1 MIGPYGKGAR
11 VMKSSLKTM
20 GMLSILCMI
29 LLSVFLSAC
38 GGGGG
43 GDGDE
48 PAGISYTGVTT
59 PAEIDESNAQDLAT
73 GAYQGGSTAGSA
85 GGAAGGLGAV
95 QTAGTEGT
103 GSPRTL
109 KVSLALEDSLRRV
122 DLMSRSGGISL
133 GAVYEESDTV
143 YGDCGGSASYTI
155 TVNDVTGE
163 FSGRFNYGDYCS
175 QGVTLSGGVSFSGE
189 VDVDTG
195 DFLSFTFSFNNL
207 TATSGSDSFT
217 LRGDISYDVNDSSI
231 SVSMDMLLEDNN
243 TRKVYWARDCT
254 MTWTEGAGYVEFEW
268 SGRYYDPDEGYVIVS
283 TDTPFRVYDG
293 ENWPSEGILV
303 VTGDGSTKAR
313 LTVLTSTT
321 FQVEADTDG
330 DGSYDWDSEVLYW
343 SDF

>member
-1 MIGPYGKGAR
+1 
-11 VMKSSLKTM
+11 MKSSLETM
-20 GMLSILCMI
+20 GMLSILYMI
-29 LLSVFLSAC
+29 LLSVFLCAC
-38 GGGGG
+38 GGDGGGG
-43 GDGDE
+43 GDG

-59 PAEIDESNAQDLAT
+59 PAAIDENNAQDLAI

-95 QTAGTEGT
+95 QIDGTEGT
-103 GSPRTL
+103 SSPRTL
-109 KVSLALEDSLRRV
+109 KLSRALEDSLRRV

-133 GAVYEESDTV
+133 GAVYEETDTV

-155 TVNDVTGE
+155 TVDDVNGE
-163 FSGRFNYGDYCS
+163 FSGRFNYDDYCS
-175 QGVTLSGGVSFSGE
+175 QGVTLSGRVSFSGE

-195 DFLSFTFSFNNL
+195 DILTFTFSFNNL

-231 SVSMDMLLEDNN
+231 SVSMDMLLKDNN
-243 TRKVYWARDCT
+243 TGKVYWARDCT

-268 SGRYYDPDEGYVIVS
+268 SGRYYDPDEGYVVVS
-283 TDTPFRVYDG
+283 TNTPFVIYDG
-293 ENWPSEGILV
+293 DDWPSEGVLV
-303 VTGDGSTKAR
+303 IKGDTGSEGGITKAR
-313 LTVLTSTT
+313 LTVLSSTT

-330 DGSYDWDSEVLYW
+330 DGSYDWDSGVLYW